1 MSTAVM
7 SEDQIAEEWSKV
19 TTAPVSDE
27 AKRSLALLQK
37 KLNEARDAGAAQ
49 VRASSSLTP
58 RVRPRSN
65 AFDFPNAFYFPSRR
79 DRRRPAAIDVEK
91 SLRIGVHH
99 ANGVV
104 WEAVSPRASAPR
116 ARPSRSV
123 DRSPTLSFHPPHPQ
137 TSSKPVDW
145 AGLKAKSPHPDIV
158 DQYEAVHASHA
169 FKSWDGVWEGKD
181 VVKESAAEFAKFAAE
196 ARAVADNAT
205 KELESINQKLAELEA
220 QQEKLSTITLE
231 EVFKEDPKLME
242 ETHARVRKGEWYA
255 D

>member
-1 MSTAVM
+1 M
-7 SEDQIAEEWSKV
+7 
-19 TTAPVSDE
+19 
-27 AKRSLALLQK
+27 
-37 KLNEARDAGAAQ
+37 
-49 VRASSSLTP
+49 
-58 RVRPRSN
+58 
-65 AFDFPNAFYFPSRR
+65 
-79 DRRRPAAIDVEK
+79 
-91 SLRIGVHH
+91 
-99 ANGVV
+99 
-104 WEAVSPRASAPR
+104 
-116 ARPSRSV
+116 
-123 DRSPTLSFHPPHPQ
+123 
-137 TSSKPVDW
+137 
-145 AGLKAKSPHPDIV
+145 

>member
-1 MSTAVM
+1 V
-7 SEDQIAEEWSKV
+7 
-19 TTAPVSDE
+19 
-27 AKRSLALLQK
+27 
-37 KLNEARDAGAAQ
+37 
-49 VRASSSLTP
+49 
-58 RVRPRSN
+58 
-65 AFDFPNAFYFPSRR
+65 
-79 DRRRPAAIDVEK
+79 K

-99 ANGVV
+99 ADAVV
-104 WEAVSPRASAPR
+104 WEPVCSSFEI
-116 ARPSRSV
+116 
-123 DRSPTLSFHPPHPQ
+123 DRSLTDPLLSSSPQ